1 MNATQLLEIIKK
13 GNRLENEDYQ
23 QLLKLHEL
31 FPYFQIPKVLLAKY
45 EFDTTAGQSK
55 EMLHWAAITSPNRSW
70 LRQLLETSQPFDKLE
85 ALLDKNR
92 VLTDTE
98 KTSDTPPKL
107 IDDLEGKEIEDV
119 PAAPVVKDRAE
130 VLRMLEEH
138 LQKRLSENA
147 SKTEPSEAQDRAK
160 KKAARKAASEDLIES
175 IRKKEKKEIL
185 DEKKKAQIDIIKA
198 FSKKEI
204 KLATI
209 KELEKL
215 QKQPDLSERSTQLDP
230 NFISESYARMLT
242 KQGKKQKA
250 IEIYQK
256 LMVKF
261 PDKSAYFADL
271 IKNLEE

>member
-1 MNATQLLEIIKK
+1 VNATQLLDIIKK

-45 EFDTTAGQSK
+45 EYDTTSGENK

-70 LRQLLETSQPFDKLE
+70 LRQIIETSSPFHKLE
-85 ALLDKNR
+85 DQLGKAK
-92 VLTDTE
+92 VFTE
-98 KTSDTPPKL
+98 IEKPNDTPPKL
-107 IDDLEGKEIEDV
+107 IDDLEGKEIEEI
-119 PAAPVVKDRAE
+119 PAVTTVKDRAE
-130 VLRMLEEH
+130 VLKMLEEH
-138 LQKRLSENA
+138 LQKRLSETA
-147 SKTEPSEAQDRAK
+147 SKNNPSEAQEREQ
-160 KKAARKAASEDLIES
+160 KKAARKAASEDLIET
-175 IRKKEKKEIL
+175 IRRKEKKEIL

-215 QKQPDLSERSTQLDP
+215 QKQPDLSERSTRLDP

-261 PDKSAYFADL
+261 PDKSTYFADL